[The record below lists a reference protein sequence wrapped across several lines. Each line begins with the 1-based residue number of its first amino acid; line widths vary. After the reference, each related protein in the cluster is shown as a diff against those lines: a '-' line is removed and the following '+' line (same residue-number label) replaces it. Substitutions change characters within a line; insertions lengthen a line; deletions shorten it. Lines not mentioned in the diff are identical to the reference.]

1 MLLAGGRGG
10 NPSGMTR
17 FSAST
22 DNEAIVPADRMA
34 IWAVLTDPVLLPK
47 LTPLLRSIDADG
59 DLWTWHMMRIS
70 ALGVGI
76 TPSFTERMTF
86 AEGSRIDYVHEPPA
100 RRHRARRRA
109 GLLRDVGRRRRH
121 RLKISL
127 TLSVDLP
134 LPRAATPAVTRVMT
148 RMMRRTGDKFSAN
161 LYEHLGV
168 EQPTSR

>member
-1 MLLAGGRGG
+1 
-10 NPSGMTR
+10 MTR

-22 DNEAIVPADRMA
+22 DDEAIVAADRMA

-86 AEGSRIDYVHEPPA
+86 TEGRRIEYAHEPPEGVTERTSA
-100 RRHRARRRA
+100 QGCYELSDAED
-109 GLLRDVGRRRRH
+109 GT
-121 RLKISL
+121 RLKIKL
-127 TLSVDLP
+127 TLNVDLP
-134 LPRAATPAVTRVMT
+134 LPRAASPAVTRVMT
-148 RMMRRTGDKFSAN
+148 RMMGRTGDKFSAN

-168 EQPTSR
+168 DQPAERVSA